1 MTELSGAT
9 RLYPIV
15 GDPIAQVKSP
25 AGVTHGLRER
35 GVDGVC
41 VPAHVPPADLA
52 AFVDGLGRARNV
64 DGLIVTVPHKFAA
77 HALCATTTPRAR
89 LLGAVNV
96 MRRNGDGSWHGE
108 MLDGLAF
115 VRAGTE
121 GGARPDGARALLVGA
136 GGAGSAIGLAL
147 LEAGVR
153 ELVVHDSDPARA
165 EALVGR
171 LAGTGA
177 LVRAGPADPAGFDMV
192 CNATPAGM
200 REGDPLPV
208 PAAAL
213 RPTTFVGDVVTVPE
227 VTPLLRAARDAGCPT
242 ATGVEMFRVVQ
253 QLIVDFL
260 LDAQAGMRR
269 PGTTAA

>member
-25 AGVTHGLRER
+25 AGVTRSLQER

-41 VPAHVPPADLA
+41 VPAHVASADLA
-52 AFVDGLGRARNV
+52 AFVDGLGRMRNV
-64 DGLIVTVPHKFAA
+64 DGLIVTIPHKFAA
-77 HALCATTTPRAR
+77 SALCATTTARAR

-96 MRRNGDGSWHGE
+96 MRCNGDGTWHGE
-108 MLDGLAF
+108 MLDGVAF
-115 VRAGTE
+115 VRAGIE

-171 LAGTGA
+171 LAGKGV
-177 LVRAGPADPAGFDMV
+177 VRAGPADPAGFDMV

-227 VTPLLRAARDAGCPT
+227 VTPLLRAAREAGCPT

-253 QLIVDFL
+253 RLIVDFL
-260 LDAQAGMRR
+260 LEARAEAPQS
-269 PGTTAA
+269 TTAAA